1 MESFTYIDI
10 FATKGIEY
18 ILVISVLLLFI
29 PFWRML
35 SQPAKKI
42 YEEVEERMGA
52 TFNPQLGLTMADG
65 GDTIHK
71 EEKGQDTEEVTA
83 AEEKHQ

>member
-1 MESFTYIDI
+1 MEAFTYIDI

-18 ILVISVLLLFI
+18 ILVITVLLLFI

-42 YEEVEERMGA
+42 YEEVEERIGA
-52 TFNPQLGLTMADG
+52 TFNPQLGFTMADG
-65 GDTIHK
+65 GDSIHK
-71 EEKGQDTEEVTA
+71 EENGQATEELTT